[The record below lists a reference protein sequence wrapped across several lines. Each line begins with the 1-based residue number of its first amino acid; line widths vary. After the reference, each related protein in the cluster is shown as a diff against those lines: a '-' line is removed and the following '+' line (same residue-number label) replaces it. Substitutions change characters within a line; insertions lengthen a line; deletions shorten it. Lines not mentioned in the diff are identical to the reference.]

1 MSVTRTLAIALF
13 VCAASAQA
21 PHIGNINFYGLH
33 RITAEKILHTGR
45 VEPGGGLPP
54 SKGELEDAIA
64 TIPGVVAVRVEAV
77 CCDGN
82 ATDLFI
88 GIEEQGAAHA
98 AFRSPPSGTTSLPQ
112 DVLDLYQEFLG
123 AVQRAAV
130 KGTADED
137 MTAGHAI
144 MADPAVSAIQE
155 KFIEFAAVHLDLLR
169 DELRTGSV
177 PEERAVAAM
186 AIGYAPRKLDVV
198 NDLQFAIDDPD
209 EAVRSNAMKSLTAIA
224 VMAHRQPGFGIR
236 IAPTWFVEMLNSVVL
251 SDRVEASKALL
262 TLTDNGANS
271 AALDL
276 LRERALGSL
285 VEMARWKTLRY
296 ALPPFLLLG
305 RVAGIGD
312 AQTHQDWEKGDREAV
327 IQKAGSAAKD
337 RKR

>member
-1 MSVTRTLAIALF
+1 MAL

-21 PHIGNINFYGLH
+21 PHIGNIDFYGLH
-33 RITAEKILHTGR
+33 RVTAEKILQTGR

-64 TIPGVVAVRVEAV
+64 TIPGVVAVHVEAV

-82 ATDLFI
+82 AADLFI
-88 GIEEQGAAHA
+88 GIEEQGAEHA
-98 AFRSPPSGTTSLPQ
+98 AFRSPPSGPTSLPQ
-112 DVLDLYQEFLG
+112 ELLDLYPEFLS

-137 MTAGHAI
+137 MTGGHAI
-144 MADPAVSAIQE
+144 MADPVVSAIQR
-155 KFIEFAAVHLDLLR
+155 KFIDFAAAHLGLLR

-177 PEERAVAAM
+177 PVERAVAAM
-186 AIGYAPRKLDVV
+186 VIGYAPRKLDVV

-209 EAVRSNAMKSLTAIA
+209 EAVRANAMKSLTAIA
-224 VMAHRQPGFGIR
+224 VLAHQQPGFGIR
-236 IAPTWFVEMLNSVVL
+236 IAPTWFVEMLNSVEL
-251 SDRVEASKALL
+251 SDRMAATRALL
-262 TLTDNGANS
+262 TLTDNGANPT
-271 AALDL
+271 ALDL

-285 VEMARWKTLRY
+285 VEMARWKTLSY

-312 AQTHQDWEKGDREAV
+312 AQTRQDWEKGDREAV
-327 IQKAGSAAKD
+327 IQKAGSAARN

>member
-1 MSVTRTLAIALF
+1 MNVSRTLLLMAF

-21 PHIGNINFYGLH
+21 PHIGNIDFYGLH
-33 RITAEKILHTGR
+33 RVTPQKILQTGR
-45 VEPGGGLPP
+45 VEPGGALPP
-54 SKGELEDAIA
+54 SKGELEDQLA

-88 GIEEQGAAHA
+88 GIEEQGTAHA
-98 AFRSPPSGTTSLPQ
+98 AFRSPPSGNPSLPQ
-112 DVLDLYQEFLG
+112 DLLDLYQEFLG

-130 KGTADED
+130 KGTAAED

-144 MADPAVSAIQE
+144 MADPAANAIQE
-155 KFIEFAAVHLDLLR
+155 KFIDFAAGHLDLLR

-177 PEERAVAAM
+177 PDERAVAAM

-224 VMAHRQPGFGIR
+224 VMAHQQPGFGIK

-251 SDRVEASKALL
+251 SDRVEATKALL
-262 TLTDNGANS
+262 TLTDGGNP

-276 LRERALGSL
+276 VRERALGSV

-305 RVAGIGD
+305 RVAGISD

-327 IQKAGSAAKD
+327 IQKAVSAAKN

>member
-1 MSVTRTLAIALF
+1 MNVTRTLLIVALA
-13 VCAASAQA
+13 CAAWAQA
-21 PHIGNINFYGLH
+21 PHIGNIDFYGLH
-33 RITAEKILHTGR
+33 RVTAAKILQTGR

-54 SKGELEDAIA
+54 SKGELEDQLA

-88 GIEEQGAAHA
+88 GIEEQGAPHA
-98 AFRSPPSGTTSLPQ
+98 AFRSPPSGTTSMPQ
-112 DVLDLYQEFLG
+112 DLLDLYQEFLG

-144 MADPAVSAIQE
+144 MADPAASAIQQ
-155 KFIEFAAVHLDLLR
+155 KFIDFAAAHLDLLR

-177 PEERAVAAM
+177 PDERAVAAM
-186 AIGYAPRKLDVV
+186 LIGYAPRKLDVV

-209 EAVRSNAMKSLTAIA
+209 EAVRANAIKSLTAVA
-224 VMAHRQPGFGIR
+224 VLAHQQPGFGIK

-251 SDRVEASKALL
+251 SDRVEATRALL
-262 TLTDNGANS
+262 TLTDGGNP

-276 LRERALGSL
+276 VRERALGSL

-305 RVAGIGD
+305 RVAGISD
-312 AQTHQDWEKGDREAV
+312 AQTRQDWEKGDREAV
-327 IQKAGSAAKD
+327 IQKAGSAAKS

>member
-1 MSVTRTLAIALF
+1 MNVTRTLLLMAL
-13 VCAASAQA
+13 VCSAWAQA

-33 RITAEKILHTGR
+33 RVTAEKILQTGR

-54 SKGELEDAIA
+54 SKGELEEQIA
-64 TIPGVVAVRVEAV
+64 AIPGVVAVHVEAV
-77 CCDGN
+77 CCDGQGV
-82 ATDLFI
+82 DLFI

-98 AFRSPPSGTTSLPQ
+98 AFRSPPSGTTSMPQ
-112 DVLDLYQEFLG
+112 DLLDLYQEFLG

-144 MADPAVSAIQE
+144 MADPAASAVQE
-155 KFIEFAAVHLDLLR
+155 KFIDFAAGHLDLLR
-169 DELRTGSV
+169 AELRTGSV
-177 PEERAVAAM
+177 PDERAVAAM
-186 AIGYAPRKLDVV
+186 VIGYAPRKLEVV

-209 EAVRSNAMKSLTAIA
+209 EAVRANAMKSLTAVA
-224 VMAHRQPGFGIR
+224 VLAHQQPGFGIK

-251 SDRVEASKALL
+251 SDRVEGTKALL
-262 TLTDNGANS
+262 TLTDNGANPT
-271 AALDL
+271 ALDL
-276 LRERALGSL
+276 VRERALGSL

-305 RVAGIGD
+305 RVAGISD
-312 AQTHQDWEKGDREAV
+312 AQTHQNWEKGDREAV
-327 IQKAGSAAKD
+327 IQKALSAAKN

>member
-1 MSVTRTLAIALF
+1 MTRTLLVMALA
-13 VCAASAQA
+13 CAASAQA
-21 PHIGNINFYGLH
+21 PHIANINFYGLH
-33 RITAEKILHTGR
+33 RVTAEKIRQAGR
-45 VEPGGGLPP
+45 IEPGGGLPP
-54 SKGELEDAIA
+54 SKGELEDQLA

-88 GIEEQGAAHA
+88 GIEEQGAPHA
-98 AFRSPPSGTTSLPQ
+98 AFRSPPSGTTSMPQ
-112 DVLDLYQEFLG
+112 DLLDLYQEFLG

-130 KGTADED
+130 KGAADED

-144 MADPAVSAIQE
+144 MADPAVSAIQQ
-155 KFIEFAAVHLDLLR
+155 KFIDFAAVHLDLLR

-186 AIGYAPRKLDVV
+186 VIGYAPRKLDVV

-209 EAVRSNAMKSLTAIA
+209 EAVRANAMKSLAAIA
-224 VMAHRQPGFGIR
+224 VMAHQQPGFGIK
-236 IAPTWFVEMLNSVVL
+236 IAPTWLVEMLNSVVL
-251 SDRVEASKALL
+251 SDRVEATRALL
-262 TLTDNGANS
+262 TLTDGGNP

-276 LRERALGSL
+276 VRERALASL

-305 RVAGIGD
+305 RVAGISD
-312 AQTHQDWEKGDREAV
+312 AQTRQDWEKGDREAV
-327 IQKAGSAAKD
+327 IEKAGSAPRN

>member
-1 MSVTRTLAIALF
+1 MNVTRTLLTMAL

-33 RITAEKILHTGR
+33 RVTAEKILQTGR
-45 VEPGGGLPP
+45 IESGGGLPP
-54 SKGELEDAIA
+54 SKGELEDQLA

-98 AFRSPPSGTTSLPQ
+98 VFRSPPSGTTSLPQ
-112 DVLDLYQEFLG
+112 DLLDLYQEFLG
-123 AVQRAAV
+123 DVQRAAV

-144 MADPAVSAIQE
+144 MADPAVSAIQR

-177 PEERAVAAM
+177 PDERAVAALV
-186 AIGYAPRKLDVV
+186 IGYAPRKLDVV
-198 NDLQFAIDDPD
+198 NDLQFSIDDPD
-209 EAVRSNAMKSLTAIA
+209 ETVRSNAMKSLTAIA
-224 VMAHRQPGFGIR
+224 VLAHQQPGFGIK

-251 SDRVEASKALL
+251 SDRVESTKALL
-262 TLTDNGANS
+262 ILTDRANPT
-271 AALDL
+271 ALDL
-276 LRERALGSL
+276 VRERALGSL

-305 RVAGIGD
+305 RVAGIKD
-312 AQTHQDWEKGDREAV
+312 AQTRQDWEKGDREAV
-327 IQKAGSAAKD
+327 IQKAESAAKN

>member
-1 MSVTRTLAIALF
+1 MSVTRTLATALF

-21 PHIGNINFYGLH
+21 PHIGNIDFYGLH
-33 RITAEKILHTGR
+33 RVTAAKILQAGR
-45 VEPGGGLPP
+45 IEPGGGLPA
-54 SKGELEDAIA
+54 SKGELEDQLA
-64 TIPGVVAVRVEAV
+64 TIPGVVAVRVEGV

-98 AFRSPPSGTTSLPQ
+98 AFRSPPSGNTSLPQ

-137 MTAGHAI
+137 MTKGHAI

-155 KFIEFAAVHLDLLR
+155 KFVDFAAGHLDLLR

-186 AIGYAPRKLDVV
+186 VIGYAPRKLDVV

-209 EAVRSNAMKSLTAIA
+209 DAVRANAMKSLAAIA
-224 VMAHRQPGFGIR
+224 VMAHRQPGFGIK

-251 SDRVEASKALL
+251 SDRVEATKALL
-262 TLTDNGANS
+262 TLTDGRNP

-276 LRERALGSL
+276 VRERALGSL

-305 RVAGIGD
+305 RVAGISD
-312 AQTHQDWEKGDREAV
+312 AQTHQDWEKGNREAV
-327 IQKAGSAAKD
+327 IQKAESAAVN
-337 RKR
+337 RRR